1 MYQVPNT
8 SPLVTRSARYPQR
21 SVRHKFDASHDTH
34 SVPRK
39 PRRISY
45 PGAIYHVFT
54 RAVDGIDPFP
64 NSVRQGEL
72 LEIMDRVCR
81 KDDWRVLAYCA
92 MTNHYHFVVR
102 TNEPSISAGMH
113 RLNVTIANRWN
124 ARNDEWGHVFKNP
137 FGSNIIESDEYF
149 ENAVLY
155 VLLNPVAAGI
165 VRHPAHWSASS
176 YHATIGEAEAP
187 WYLETTSVIERI
199 GGDVDRFIKVINA
212 RIPYAST
219 EIPSAPERR
228 RPLDEILDQER
239 VHSVLAA
246 VDEGYRLVDI
256 AAFWHISLSTLSRRM
271 KRAGVRR
278 IGTPAS
284 P

>member
-1 MYQVPNT
+1 M
-8 SPLVTRSARYPQR
+8 
-21 SVRHKFDASHDTH
+21 
-34 SVPRK
+34 PRK
-39 PRRISY
+39 PRRIAY

-54 RAVDGIDPFP
+54 RAVDGINPFP
-64 NSVRQGEL
+64 DSVRQGEL
-72 LEIMDRVCR
+72 LEVIERVCH

-149 ENAVLY
+149 ENAILY

-165 VRHPAHWSASS
+165 VRHPARWSGSS

-199 GGDVDRFIKVINA
+199 GGDVDRFIKVVNA
-212 RIPYAST
+212 RIPFASIELPT
-219 EIPSAPERR
+219 APDLRPS
-228 RPLDEILDQER
+228 LDEILDR
-239 VHSVLAA
+239 GDMKTVLQA
-246 VDEGYRLVDI
+246 VEAGYRLADVAAHWAVDPV
-256 AAFWHISLSTLSRRM
+256 T
-271 KRAGVRR
+271 VRR
-278 IGTPAS
+278 RLKAAGIRRLGAPN
-284 P
+284 

>member
-1 MYQVPNT
+1 M
-8 SPLVTRSARYPQR
+8 
-21 SVRHKFDASHDTH
+21 
-34 SVPRK
+34 PRK

-45 PGAIYHVFT
+45 PGAMYHVFT
-54 RAVDGIDPFP
+54 RASDGINPFP
-64 NSVRQGEL
+64 DSIRQGEL
-72 LEIMDRVCR
+72 LEVMERVCR

-124 ARNDEWGHVFKNP
+124 ARHDEWGHVFKNP

-187 WYLETTSVIERI
+187 WYLEANSVIERI
-199 GGDVDRFIKVINA
+199 GGDVERFIKVINA

-219 EIPSAPERR
+219 EIPAARDTR
-228 RPLDEILDQER
+228 LPLDEILIRGDMK
-239 VHSVLAA
+239 SVLAA
-246 VDEGYRLVDI
+246 VDSGYRMVEI
-256 AAFWHISLSTLSRRM
+256 AAHWSVDSSTLRRWL
-271 KRAGVRR
+271 RDAGIRR
-278 IGTPAS
+278 IGSAR
-284 P
+284 